1 MTTII
6 NIATNNAI
14 AQERYWSFHRPVIEL
29 SGHMNFTSPFESS
42 DSCNTCNG
50 ARCDYCEKVVTAGH
64 FEFSVNSNEL
74 FQWMLEAN
82 VPENVAT
89 EIVFGERGHSYGGYH
104 LEWPTEETLAEEF
117 PEFYNTLT
125 SPDGEVMDV
134 IESFRGQFDT
144 FHALREAVFAH
155 FDLGK
160 YCLSGHVYNQ
170 LEMYWYSCDYDH
182 KKACAF
188 SDDHNVDAEL
198 TADAELTVYKEE
210 EKTMKNTINAINE
223 IRRTLSP
230 KGYNHA
236 CEDFA
241 VFTYAP
247 GDVFA
252 ICVEARTCTSCWQV
266 GHDEEHVYAEVGER
280 IKVSSL
286 LSDPDLDP
294 LYSEEDVEYFLSID
308 PNWDESLPVPT
319 VATAVAELTVPE
331 EVNEMNNHKYPTIGR
346 LERDLAVE
354 SMLMEAN
361 KYPAIGQPEQERVIN
376 SAKYGLDFDTN
387 NTTVHEEEADYM
399 CTLKYDHG
407 IEIFMSH
414 NPNAG
419 CDSGEYH
426 TLYING
432 VVLDACR
439 CGNGC
444 HHTAAI
450 NRLED
455 EEYVLFLLGEVEFDP
470 REESASL
477 SIHSTEPETKT
488 SLQLQYEAARQR
500 ILDSGVKVP
509 EDQFYYEV
517 LTSVHRVDSFTVIV
531 RKFMMPEDFAAEMKL
546 KKLRLV
552 HEGGT
557 LADFKDVDIIDV
569 FSCDKDTLHTVIQW
583 VKRWGCISV
592 EELFQEDTVESSVE
606 LKEIDKPQEEE
617 DQTESLQDLKEFRD
631 LIEVLNATSAELMSS
646 EEEAAIMESY
656 REFRKVMNKKRG
668 KR

>member
-1 MTTII
+1 MTTFI
-6 NIATNNAI
+6 NITTNSAV

-50 ARCDYCEKVVTAGH
+50 ACCDYCEKVITAGH
-64 FEFSVNSNEL
+64 FEFSVNSDEL

-82 VPENVAT
+82 VPENVAI
-89 EIVFGERGHSYGGYH
+89 EIAFGGRGHSYDGYY
-104 LEWPTEETLAEEF
+104 LEWPTEETLSEEF

-155 FDLGK
+155 FGLGK

-170 LEMYWYSCDYDH
+170 MEMYWYSCDYDH
-182 KKACAF
+182 KKACTF
-188 SDDHNVDAEL
+188 SDDHNVDTEL

-210 EKTMKNTINAINE
+210 EKTMKNTINTINE

-319 VATAVAELTVPE
+319 VATTVAELTVPE
-331 EVNEMNNHKYPTIGR
+331 EVNEMNNH
-346 LERDLAVE
+346 
-354 SMLMEAN
+354 
-361 KYPAIGQPEQERVIN
+361 
-376 SAKYGLDFDTN
+376 
-387 NTTVHEEEADYM
+387 
-399 CTLKYDHG
+399 
-407 IEIFMSH
+407 
-414 NPNAG
+414 
-419 CDSGEYH
+419 
-426 TLYING
+426 
-432 VVLDACR
+432 
-439 CGNGC
+439 
-444 HHTAAI
+444 
-450 NRLED
+450 
-455 EEYVLFLLGEVEFDP
+455 LGEVEFDP
-470 REESASL
+470 REESVVEREYLDAKERL
-477 SIHSTEPETKT
+477 ERRGINPDEVKYFTHSTEPTGLGPIYRFVVR
-488 SLQLQYEAARQR
+488 SFMSPARLR
-500 ILDSGVKVP
+500 G
-509 EDQFYYEV
+509 EN
-517 LTSVHRVDSFTVIV
+517 
-531 RKFMMPEDFAAEMKL
+531 
-546 KKLRLV
+546 KKLLSALV
-552 HEGGT
+552 EQKKDLSDFRDADIVETFETYNFDTAIDIMDTLTDLGYFKVYDLFREDDFEEEGG
-557 LADFKDVDIIDV
+557 
-569 FSCDKDTLHTVIQW
+569 
-583 VKRWGCISV
+583 R
-592 EELFQEDTVESSVE
+592 
-606 LKEIDKPQEEE
+606 
-617 DQTESLQDLKEFRD
+617 
-631 LIEVLNATSAELMSS
+631 
-646 EEEAAIMESY
+646 
-656 REFRKVMNKKRG
+656 
-668 KR
+668 

>member
-1 MTTII
+1 MTTFI
-6 NIATNNAI
+6 NITTNSVI

-42 DSCNTCNG
+42 DSCNTCDG

-64 FEFSVNSNEL
+64 FEFSVNSDEL
-74 FQWMLEAN
+74 FRWMLEAN

-89 EIVFGERGHSYGGYH
+89 EIAFGERGHSYNGYR
-104 LEWPTEETLAEEF
+104 LKWPTEETLAEEF

-155 FDLGK
+155 FGLDK
-160 YCLSGHVYNQ
+160 YRLSGHVYNQ
-170 LEMYWYSCDYDH
+170 LEMYWCSCGYDH

-198 TADAELTVYKEE
+198 TADAEL
-210 EKTMKNTINAINE
+210 
-223 IRRTLSP
+223 
-230 KGYNHA
+230 
-236 CEDFA
+236 
-241 VFTYAP
+241 
-247 GDVFA
+247 
-252 ICVEARTCTSCWQV
+252 
-266 GHDEEHVYAEVGER
+266 
-280 IKVSSL
+280 
-286 LSDPDLDP
+286 
-294 LYSEEDVEYFLSID
+294 
-308 PNWDESLPVPT
+308 
-319 VATAVAELTVPE
+319 
-331 EVNEMNNHKYPTIGR
+331 
-346 LERDLAVE
+346 
-354 SMLMEAN
+354 
-361 KYPAIGQPEQERVIN
+361 
-376 SAKYGLDFDTN
+376 
-387 NTTVHEEEADYM
+387 TVHEEEADYM

-419 CDSGEYH
+419 CNSGEYH

-432 VVLDACR
+432 VALDACR

-477 SIHSTEPETKT
+477 SAHSTEPETKT
-488 SLQLQYEAARQR
+488 SLQLEYEAARQR

-631 LIEVLNATSAELMSS
+631 LIEILNATSAELMSS